1 MEAVMPRWPKLALF
15 LSGLFFGGGLD
26 HLLFIALDSPTSH
39 YGLQLGV
46 PGQLGFAALDLGL
59 AALLYIL
66 NARWSRIPASV

>member
-1 MEAVMPRWPKLALF
+1 MPRWPKLALF

-39 YGLQLGV
+39 YGLQLGIR
-46 PGQLGFAALDLGL
+46 GQLGFAALDLGL

-66 NARWSRIPASV
+66 NGRWSRIPVSA

>member
-1 MEAVMPRWPKLALF
+1 MPHWPKLALF

-39 YGLQLGV
+39 YGLHVGV
-46 PGQLGFAALDLGL
+46 AGQLGFATLDFSL

-66 NARWSRIPASV
+66 NGRWNRAPSSA